1 MLENEEERSFREVCR
16 RFAENEIAPLI
27 EEAEKSG
34 VYPRDLRKKAGDA
47 GLLGLTA
54 PEEYGGA
61 GAPMIF
67 QCIAIE
73 EFTSVCAGLAT
84 GLNGLGNR
92 MLVRVGTDEQKERYL
107 KPTLSGDIGSAFA
120 MTEPDAGSDVLAM
133 RTTAKPEGNGWRIT
147 GSKLYATG
155 APCSDYMVVVAYT
168 DRDKRRDG
176 LSMFLVDSDTEG
188 VEIHKMDKL
197 GHRSME
203 TGAVFLDCHVPAEAL
218 LGDEG
223 QAMPNIMELLE
234 EGRITHAARSLGVA
248 RGALDLSIQ
257 YASERR
263 TFGKRIN
270 EYQIIQMKLAQMMT
284 EFRSAK
290 LHVYESARQYDA
302 GEPTLLEACMAKLV
316 ASEAAVSITD
326 QGMRIFAGVGY
337 MNEMPINRF
346 FRDARLYP
354 ISEGT
359 NEIQMRTICRLAG
372 IM

>member
-1 MLENEEERSFREVCR
+1 MLESEEETQFRDVCR
-16 RFAENEIAPLI
+16 RFAAKEIAPRI
-27 EEAEKSG
+27 DAAERTG
-34 VYPRDLRKKAGDA
+34 VYPRELRKIAGKA
-47 GLLGLTA
+47 GLLGITA
-54 PEEYGGA
+54 PEEFGGA
-61 GAPMIF
+61 GAPMVF

-73 EFTSVCAGLAT
+73 EFASVCAGLAS
-84 GLNGLGNR
+84 GLNGLGAR
-92 MLVRVGTDEQKERYL
+92 MLVRVGTGAQKERYL
-107 KPTLSGDIGSAFA
+107 KPTLAGDTGSAFA
-120 MTEPDAGSDVLAM
+120 MTEPDAGSDVLAL

-155 APCSDYMVVVAYT
+155 APCSDYMIVVAYT

-176 LSMFLVDSDTEG
+176 LSLFLVDTDTEG

-203 TGAVFLDCHVPAEAL
+203 TGAVFLDCVVPASAL
-218 LGDEG
+218 LGEAG

-248 RGALDLSIQ
+248 RGALDLAVD
-257 YASERR
+257 YASQRR
-263 TFGKRIN
+263 TFGRKIN
-270 EYQIIQMKLAQMMT
+270 EYQIIQMKLAQMLT

-290 LHVYESARQYDA
+290 LHVYDSARQYDA
-302 GEPTLLEACMAKLV
+302 GAPTLMEACMAKLV

-326 QGMRIFAGVGY
+326 QGMRIFAGAGY
-337 MNEMPINRF
+337 INESPINRF